1 MEKMNRNTVTE
12 CLKFRD
18 TLIISL
24 QNLQLWLWA
33 KLVSCPMCSWGG
45 VVHGLMQNCSSK

>member
-18 TLIISL
+18 TLSYPCRICSCGFGQNWSL
-24 QNLQLWLWA
+24 VPCAPGGGGAWLDA
-33 KLVSCPMCSWGG
+33 ELFF
-45 VVHGLMQNCSSK
+45 